1 MIRRLSIALLACALV
16 AVAVPIA
23 NAPLDTE
30 SGAAFMFAGAAPFA
44 LPADGMWQTG
54 WLDWLRFG
62 AAVVVAFITAWCSRD
77 PAPGGC

>member
-1 MIRRLSIALLACALV
+1 MLTRMLVAVLACALV
-16 AVAVPIA
+16 IVALPFA
-23 NAPLDTE
+23 TTAPD
-30 SGAAFMFAGAAPFA
+30 SGDAFMLDSGPAMPPPGAIHA
-44 LPADGMWQTG
+44 G